1 MVVARCLLVEAQVHK
16 RYWSKIMCAA
26 VYLKNRTL
34 TNTIEKKTPYE
45 IFFKRK
51 PNVTNLR
58 LHGSKIF
65 VRRPEQKQICKF
77 ETKVDTGILLGYNK
91 TRLFGYDCMKR
102 VLSGGEEV
110 RWSCE
115 CGRNL

>member
-1 MVVARCLLVEAQVHK
+1 
-16 RYWSKIMCAA
+16 MCAA

-34 TNTIEKKTPYE
+34 TNTIEKKTLYE

-77 ETKVDTGILLGYNK
+77 EKKVDTGILLGYNK
-91 TRLFGYDCMKR
+91 TRLFGYDCMER

-110 RWSCE
+110 RTE
-115 CGRNL
+115 L